1 MLGSF
6 LFLFFNA
13 VIIALIQPDFTKTLA
28 LDSSLYWSTP
38 IIEIKHSQIFF
49 KIRI

>member
-1 MLGSF
+1 
-6 LFLFFNA
+6 
-13 VIIALIQPDFTKTLA
+13 VIIALIQPDITKTLA
-28 LDSSLYWSTP
+28 LASSAYWSKP